1 MTGSSDT
8 SSASSHGGVVQEGV
22 TGTVLQVDGLA
33 VVFLQRIRSGL
44 EICTKREL
52 EFIKCHLETGLDI
65 LQLEISLGN
74 LGLVGL
80 GHGGG
85 QLAGALSG
93 NLQGSEWDDVR

>member
-8 SSASSHGGVVQEGV
+8 SGTSSHGGVVQEGV

-33 VVFLQRIRSGL
+33 VVFLQRIRPGL
-44 EICTKREL
+44 GICTKREL
-52 EFIKCHLETGLDI
+52 KFIKCHLETGLDI
-65 LQLEISLGN
+65 LQLEISFGN

-93 NLQGSEWDDVR
+93 NLQGFE